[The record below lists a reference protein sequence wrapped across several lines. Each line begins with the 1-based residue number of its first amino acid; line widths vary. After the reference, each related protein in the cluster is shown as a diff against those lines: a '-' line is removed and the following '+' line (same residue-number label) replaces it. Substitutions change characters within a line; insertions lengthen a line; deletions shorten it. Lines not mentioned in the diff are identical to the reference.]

1 MTRDQKRDFEQDWP
15 AVSLRRAVLDAV
27 EAHNSGRAIDRDL
40 LKECRL
46 LLGGIINEQDER
58 KAA

>member
-1 MTRDQKRDFEQDWP
+1 MTRDQTRAMDRDWP
-15 AVSLRRAVLDAV
+15 AVCLRRAVLDAV
-27 EAHNSGRAIDRDL
+27 DAHKSGQTIDQDL

-46 LLGGIINEQDER
+46 LLGGIISEQTER